1 MSKSAM
7 RHHLMARRNPL
18 SENGRIVPAGLQYAG
33 LEEMVGMVK
42 TPLGIAALIGLAIWY
57 TTKDKKKANPRR
69 RRNGTKKGM
78 ARKTARK
85 AYMKN
90 PRRRKN
96 PKYVVT
102 IDDKKDGEAYYGVT
116 AENATK
122 AKQKVL
128 DDLWRKPS
136 AQAKISAR
144 LAKKNPRRRKNASA
158 HQKRAKKAMNL
169 YHSGEARSLKAAWK
183 MV

>member
-33 LEEMVGMVK
+33 LGEMVGKGMDMVK
-42 TPLGIAALIGLAIWY
+42 TPLGIAAVIGLVIWY
-57 TTKDKKKANPRR
+57 TTQDKKKANPRR

-78 ARKTARK
+78 RRKTARK
-85 AYMKN
+85 AYM
-90 PRRRKN
+90 KN

-144 LAKKNPRRRKNASA
+144 LAKKNPRRRRNASA
-158 HQKRAKKAMNL
+158 HQKRAKEAMNL
-169 YHSGEARSLKAAWK
+169 FHSGEARSLKAAWK
-183 MV
+183 LV